1 MKPLASSNAIAS
13 ASPKAN
19 AFVVDDVGAK
29 SKGHASFLD
38 LSSIFMS
45 ANLAI
50 VDLLLLVNEAISFAC
65 LLSDERILIIS
76 SVSPELDIKRIIS
89 FLLIRPISPCAA
101 SVG

>member
-1 MKPLASSNAIAS
+1 MKPFASSNAIAR
-13 ASPKAN
+13 ASPKAK

-50 VDLLLLVNEAISFAC
+50 VELLLLVNEAISFG
-65 LLSDERILIIS
+65 
-76 SVSPELDIKRIIS
+76 
-89 FLLIRPISPCAA
+89 A
-101 SVG
+101 S